1 MSGDISPSG
10 SQSGTPLGTAPDG
23 TRHDSAVAAS
33 GERPRVCWR
42 AGVAAVAFW
51 STVVVVTVFFAA
63 IALTRFWLV
72 PNADGFRPR
81 LIESLSTLTGQRVAL
96 GRLSADW
103 NGWSPEFT
111 IERLQV
117 LDANGRVALEL
128 PRVDAAISWRS
139 LLAFEPH
146 LSSLTIYEPRVVVRR
161 TSANE
166 LVVAGLGV
174 DLEAAGGDGGLA
186 DWLLRQARVQVVRGE
201 IAWVDEWR
209 GLPPLYFSDL
219 SAKLL
224 SSGERHRAGLVA
236 TPRSGPANAP
246 GATEAPGGGSSTPF
260 ELRADFRGR
269 SARSIADWDGTA
281 YVLIPETEL
290 AVWSRYLPLP
300 LTFATGRGALQA
312 WFDFDDGAPV
322 ALTAD
327 IKAVDTRVLL
337 PPLAGGGAKAPP
349 PLDAT
354 ELAGRLTWRER
365 TTADGGI
372 EQRWTVGGLRIQ
384 PSGHAGA
391 LETGGEWMIEGVRA
405 DSGERRWRTTRARVD
420 TIDLGVVSRLVEGL
434 PIPPLWRERL
444 TGLSARGVLRDVAFG
459 ARLDGEEI
467 DVERL
472 SARLDGVGWNA
483 FERLPGVVGLAG
495 ELDIRPDGGQL
506 RVDSTARTGGA
517 SEAERQLAATRQRVL
532 GGSGGP
538 RIPPLAAP
546 PVAPLTLTLPRVFA
560 EPIVLTQ
567 LTGLVRWSNQPAGAS
582 GGEAV
587 AAAPS
592 AKPGRRSLAQVVL
605 DDVRF
610 ATPHATG
617 RLAGTWQPDALGPG
631 VADLSGTLG
640 TVRAVD
646 VYRYLPLVV
655 DPHARRWI
663 EGALRDGLAHDTR
676 FRLKGALWHFPFHDA
691 REGEFEVTTRAE
703 DVTVDYAD
711 HWPPAERVN
720 AQVTFRG
727 PGFVVRASRAQLNG
741 TAVGPV
747 EVKVDDMA
755 AASATVDIRGTAQA
769 DLAQFLAF
777 TAKSPVERMLGG
789 FTRGGEGSGST
800 RLQLTTS
807 IPLHREGEFRL
818 QGELAFE
825 GAKIDL
831 AGEAP
836 PLTDVRGRLAFS
848 QAGVRE
854 ASALT
859 ASALGGPVAFEV
871 ASDVSAVRVQA
882 RGSSRLVDVG
892 AHFASPLVE
901 WLDGT
906 ADWTLAL
913 TTPVGPRAPATG
925 AREGAEGMMDIVA
938 RIRPRRWPLD
948 DVFGVIRARDSTSPP
963 IEVRLVRSSRRDGTD
978 RVDLALG
985 EQMQVA
991 AERSRADAAGMRRI
1005 ERALVELGPG
1015 KSALPSRG
1023 VALRGEVA
1031 SIDVDRAAAIWA
1043 VVEPKLVGSLGH
1055 PADTVAGS
1063 ADRLNV
1069 NLRAK
1074 EAVVLGHR
1082 FNDVSFRAQP
1092 AGQRWRLAVTAR
1104 ETSGSVSIDT
1114 DAKGEVDAVVMRL
1127 TRLTLPARAVRDVG
1141 GMRDARATP
1150 QGSAAAAAR
1159 GTVRWP
1165 RLDVVADSFTTAG
1178 GAEWGK
1184 LELRAQPIDRDWR
1197 VDELRITSPEGSISG
1212 SGHWRSVD
1220 GTADGDR
1227 TELRLKLAWRDA
1239 GQFLKRLGYGGG
1251 VERAPGTIEGLF
1263 RWPGSPADFSH
1274 AVAVGEFTLTTG
1286 EGRFTQMDPGLGR
1299 LLGVLSLQS
1308 LPRRLSFSF
1317 DDLFGRGFA
1326 FDTIEAKVAVRE
1338 GTASTDALTISG
1350 PSARVEIKGTADI
1363 ERETQALRVRVYPSL
1378 SVATAIGIG
1387 LATAN
1392 PAIGAAAYLGQ
1403 KIARDPVERIM
1414 MQEFEVGGTWS
1425 APTIQGA
1432 REGGTPRAAGG

>member
-1 MSGDISPSG
+1 MSGEESPEESPS
-10 SQSGTPLGTAPDG
+10 GTAPDG
-23 TRHDSAVAAS
+23 MRHAVAAS
-33 GERPRVCWR
+33 GARQRVCR
-42 AGVAAVAFW
+42 RTGVAAVAFW
-51 STVVVVTVFFAA
+51 ATVVVVTIFLAA

-81 LIESLSTLTGQRVAL
+81 LVESLSALTGQRVAL

-103 NGWSPEFT
+103 NGWSPAFT

-139 LLAFEPH
+139 VLALEPH

-209 GLPPLYFSDL
+209 GLPPLYFSEL

-236 TPRSGPANAP
+236 TPRSGLANAP
-246 GATEAPGGGSSTPF
+246 GTAEAPGGGSSAPF
-260 ELRADFRGR
+260 ELRADFHGR

-290 AVWSRYLPLP
+290 ATWSRYLPLP
-300 LTFATGRGALQA
+300 LTFARGRGALQA
-312 WFDFDDGAPV
+312 WFDFEDGAPV

-337 PPLAGGGAKAPP
+337 PPLGGSSVQAPP

-354 ELAGRLTWRER
+354 ELSGRLTWRER
-365 TTADGGI
+365 TTTGGGI
-372 EQRWTVGGLRIQ
+372 EQRWTVSGLRIQ
-384 PSGHAGA
+384 PSGHATA
-391 LETGGEWMIEGVRA
+391 LETGGEWTLEGVRA
-405 DSGERRWRTTRARVD
+405 DAGERRWRTTRARID
-420 TIDLGVVSRLVEGL
+420 TIDLGVVSRLAEGL

-444 TGLSARGVLRDVAFG
+444 TGLSARGILRDVAFG
-459 ARLDGEEI
+459 ARLGGEAI

-495 ELDIRPDGGQL
+495 ELDIRPDGGEL
-506 RVDSTARTGGA
+506 RMDTTSRTGGA
-517 SEAERQLAATRQRVL
+517 SGAERQLAATRQRVL

-546 PVAPLTLTLPRVFA
+546 PNAPLTLTLPRVFA

-567 LTGLVRWSNQPAGAS
+567 LTGLVRWSNAPARVTADDTARS
-582 GGEAV
+582 
-587 AAAPS
+587 AAA
-592 AKPGRRSLAQVVL
+592 AKPERLRLAEVVL
-605 DDVRF
+605 EDVRF

-631 VADLSGTLG
+631 IADLTGTLG
-640 TVRAVD
+640 TVRAAD

-655 DPHARRWI
+655 DPHARRWV

-676 FRLKGALWHFPFHDA
+676 FRLKGKLWHFPFHDA
-691 REGEFEVTTRAE
+691 REGEFEVTFRAE

-720 AQVTFRG
+720 ALVSFRG
-727 PGFVVRASRAQLNG
+727 PGFVVSASRAQLNG
-741 TAVGPV
+741 TVVGPV

-755 AASATVDIRGTAQA
+755 AENATVDIRGSAQA
-769 DLAQFLAF
+769 DLTQLLDF
-777 TAKSPVERMLGG
+777 TARSPVERMLGG
-789 FTRGGEGSGST
+789 FTRGVEGSGST
-800 RLQLTTS
+800 RLHIATS
-807 IPLHREGEFRL
+807 IPLDSEGEFSL
-818 QGELAFE
+818 QGELVFE
-825 GAKIDL
+825 GARIAL

-836 PLTDVRGRLAFS
+836 PLTEVRGRLAFD
-848 QAGVRE
+848 QAGVQAGGRE
-854 ASALT
+854 ASPLT
-859 ASALGGPVAFEV
+859 ASALGGTVAIEV
-871 ASDVSAVRVQA
+871 ASDASAVRVQA
-882 RGSSRLVDVG
+882 RGTSRLVDVG

-913 TTPVGPRAPATG
+913 TTPIGQRAPAGG
-925 AREGAEGMMDIVA
+925 ARDGVEGTIDIAA
-938 RIRPRRWPLD
+938 RIKPLRWPLD
-948 DVFGVIRARDSTSPP
+948 DVFGVMRARDSASPP
-963 IEVRLVRSSRRDGTD
+963 IEVRLVRSARRDGTD

-985 EQMQVA
+985 EQLRVA
-991 AERSRADAAGMRRI
+991 AERSRADASGTRRI
-1005 ERALVELGPG
+1005 DRALVELGPG
-1015 KSALPSRG
+1015 KTALPSRG
-1023 VALRGEVA
+1023 VALRGEAA

-1043 VVEPKLVGSLGH
+1043 IVEPKLAGSLGR
-1055 PADTVAGS
+1055 PAEVTAGS
-1063 ADRLNV
+1063 TDRLNV

-1074 EAVVLGHR
+1074 EVVVLGHR

-1092 AGQRWRLAVTAR
+1092 AGQRWRLAVSAR

-1127 TRLTLPARAVRDVG
+1127 TRLRLPERAVRETRAANG
-1141 GMRDARATP
+1141 GASGGPAAASP
-1150 QGSAAAAAR
+1150 SAAP
-1159 GTVRWP
+1159 WP
-1165 RLDVVADSFTTAG
+1165 RLEVVADSFTTAG

-1184 LELRAQPIDRDWR
+1184 LELRARPIERDWR

-1212 SGHWRSVD
+1212 SGHWRGVD
-1220 GTADGDR
+1220 GTAEGDR

-1308 LPRRLSFSF
+1308 LPRRLSLSF

-1326 FDTIEAKVAVRE
+1326 FDTIEAKVAVRD

-1350 PSARVEIKGTADI
+1350 PAARVEITGKADI
-1363 ERETQALRVRVYPSL
+1363 ERETQALHVRVYPSL

-1425 APTIQGA
+1425 VPTIQGT
-1432 REGGTPRAAGG
+1432 RDGGTPRAAGG

>member
-1 MSGDISPSG
+1 MSGETSPSG
-10 SQSGTPLGTAPDG
+10 TPFGTAPGG
-23 TRHDSAVAAS
+23 TRHDPDVAAS
-33 GERPRVCWR
+33 SERPRVCWR

-51 STVVVVTVFFAA
+51 ATVLVVTIFLAA

-72 PNADGFRPR
+72 PNADGLRPR

-128 PRVDAAISWRS
+128 PRVDAALSWRS

-146 LSSLTIYEPRVVVRR
+146 LSSLTIHEPRVVVRR

-236 TPRSGPANAP
+236 TPRSGPSNAV
-246 GATEAPGGGSSTPF
+246 GAAEAPAGGPSAPF

-269 SARSIADWDGTA
+269 SARLIADWDGTA

-300 LTFATGRGALQA
+300 LTFAAGRGALQA

-327 IKAVDTRVLL
+327 IKAVETRVLL
-337 PPLAGGGAKAPP
+337 PPLAGSTAKAPP

-365 TTADGGI
+365 TVSGGGT
-372 EQRWTVGGLRIQ
+372 EQRWTVNGLRIQ
-384 PSGHAGA
+384 PLGHTAA
-391 LETGGEWMIEGVRA
+391 IETRGEWTLEGVRA
-405 DSGERRWRTTRARVD
+405 NSGERQWRTTRARID
-420 TIDLGVVSRLVEGL
+420 TIDLGVVSRLVEAL
-434 PIPPLWRERL
+434 PIPQLWRDRL

-467 DVERL
+467 DVERF
-472 SARLDGVGWNA
+472 SARLDGVGWNP

-506 RVDSTARTGGA
+506 RVDATSRTSGV

-546 PVAPLTLTLPRVFA
+546 PAAPLTLTLPRVFT

-567 LTGLVRWSNQPAGAS
+567 LTGIVRWSNQSAGPP
-582 GGEAV
+582 GGESV

-631 VADLSGTLG
+631 VADLNGTLG

-663 EGALRDGLAHDTR
+663 ERALRDGLAHDTR

-720 AQVTFRG
+720 ALVTFRG

-755 AASATVDIRGTAQA
+755 AASATVDIRGSAQA
-769 DLAQFLAF
+769 DLTQFLAF
-777 TAKSPVERMLGG
+777 TARSPVERMLGG
-789 FTRGGEGSGST
+789 FTRGAEGSGAT
-800 RLQLTTS
+800 RLQLATS

-818 QGELAFE
+818 QGELSFE

-836 PLTDVRGRLAFS
+836 PLTDVRGRLAFNPL
-848 QAGVRE
+848 GVRDI
-854 ASALT
+854 SALT
-859 ASALGGPVAFEV
+859 ASALGGPVSIEV
-871 ASDVSAVRVQA
+871 TSDASAVRVQA

-913 TTPVGPRAPATG
+913 TTPLGQRTPATG
-925 AREGAEGMMDIVA
+925 ARDGPEGMMDIAA
-938 RIRPRRWPLD
+938 RIKPRRWPLD
-948 DVFGVIRARDSTSPP
+948 EVFGVTRARDSTSPP

-985 EQMQVA
+985 EQMQIA
-991 AERSRADAAGMRRI
+991 AERSRADASGTRRI
-1005 ERALVELGPG
+1005 ERALVELGPTRT
-1015 KSALPSRG
+1015 ALPPRG
-1023 VALRGEVA
+1023 VLLRGEAV

-1043 VVEPKLVGSLGH
+1043 IIEPKLAGSLGRPVE
-1055 PADTVAGS
+1055 PAAGS

-1074 EAVVLGHR
+1074 EAIVLGHR
-1082 FNDVSFRAQP
+1082 FHDVSFRAQP

-1114 DAKGEVDAVVMRL
+1114 NAKGEVDAVVMRL
-1127 TRLTLPARAVRDVG
+1127 TRLTLPERAG
-1141 GMRDARATP
+1141 RDARAVGVPP
-1150 QGSAAAAAR
+1150 QGGLPATAR
-1159 GTVRWP
+1159 ALVRWP

-1184 LELRAQPIDRDWR
+1184 LELRAQPIERDWR

-1212 SGHWRSVD
+1212 SGHWRGVD
-1220 GTADGDR
+1220 GTAEGDR

-1274 AVAVGEFTLTTG
+1274 ASAVGEFTLATG

-1387 LATAN
+1387 IATAN

-1432 REGGTPRAAGG
+1432 REGGAPRAAGG